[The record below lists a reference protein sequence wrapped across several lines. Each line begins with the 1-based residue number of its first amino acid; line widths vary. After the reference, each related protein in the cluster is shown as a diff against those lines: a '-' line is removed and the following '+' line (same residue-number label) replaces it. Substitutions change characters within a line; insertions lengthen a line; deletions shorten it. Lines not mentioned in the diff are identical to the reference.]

1 MNEHNGQPILVL
13 GASGK
18 IGRRVAERLWERL
31 LHAHIADRSAATGVW
46 DA

>member
-1 MNEHNGQPILVL
+1 MSTHDGKPILVL

-18 IGRRVAERLWERL
+18 TGGRT
-31 LHAHIADRSAATGVW
+31 AATGVW